1 MPTCLTKNHIVGESP
16 AMLSLAQWVETAA
29 RQWDTILITGE
40 RGTGKELL
48 AKAIHKLGPT
58 PPNKLPVIVDCASLH
73 SSTAESVLFGH
84 ERGAFTGAVN
94 KHTGLLEAAN
104 GTSLILD
111 EISQLTLELQ
121 SRFLRFLEEGTV
133 RRIGATNSQSI
144 RARIIAATNRNL
156 EEDVR
161 RGLFLPDLYDR
172 LNVLHVECPPLRER
186 GEDVFELMKGFL
198 KQGVLSR
205 LDNEARQL
213 LLEYP
218 FPGNVRELRNLCRR
232 LMIFHPGEPLTA
244 ELISNHLNPVRLSF
258 KADASY
264 CLPVNPAQSEATHA

>member
-1 MPTCLTKNHIVGESP
+1 MPTCLTRHHIIGESP
-16 AMLSLAQWVETAA
+16 AMRALAHWVETAA

-48 AKAIHKLGPT
+48 AKAIHILGPT
-58 PPNKLPVIVDCASLH
+58 PPNKSPVIVDCASLH
-73 SSTAESVLFGH
+73 ASTAESVLFGH

-94 KHTGLLEAAN
+94 KHIGLLEAAN

-111 EISQLTLELQ
+111 EISQLSLELQ

-133 RRIGATNSQSI
+133 RRIGATDTKKI
-144 RARIIAATNRNL
+144 RTRIIAATNRNL

-186 GEDVFELMKGFL
+186 GEDVFVLMKHFL
-198 KQGVLSR
+198 KKGVVSR
-205 LDNEARQL
+205 LDDEARHL
-213 LLEYP
+213 LQTYP
-218 FPGNVRELRNLCRR
+218 FPGNIRELRNLCRR
-232 LMIFHPGEPLTA
+232 LMIFHPDEPLTA
-244 ELISNHLNPVRLSF
+244 ELINNHLNPVRLSF
-258 KADASY
+258 NTDASY
-264 CLPVNPAQSEATHA
+264 CLPETPITSEATNA